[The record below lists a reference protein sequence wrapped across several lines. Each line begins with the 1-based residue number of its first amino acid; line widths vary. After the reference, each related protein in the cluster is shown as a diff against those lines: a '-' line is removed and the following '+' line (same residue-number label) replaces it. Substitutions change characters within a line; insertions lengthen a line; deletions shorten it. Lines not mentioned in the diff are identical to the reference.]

1 MDLKIHIRVIVRSPQ
16 ELEIIWHGLIW
27 SSSVEGSGVYIV
39 MGTCLSMG
47 RRGKQL
53 NQISSEVPIKGED
66 LRGRVATAKKQHLY
80 HAFID
85 AEKIK
90 DERQ

>member
-1 MDLKIHIRVIVRSPQ
+1 
-16 ELEIIWHGLIW
+16 
-27 SSSVEGSGVYIV
+27 
-39 MGTCLSMG
+39 MG